1 MELTEQTVLNCLF
14 SDEEYVRK
22 TLPFIEREY
31 FVTESNKVI
40 FDMVQHHIEKYNT
53 NPTRDSLLISLDE
66 LNVGLKS
73 SKMGVKS
80 ALVCSSCLEWQ
91 HLSCARLKQLP

>member
-31 FVTESNKVI
+31 FQSESNKVV
-40 FDMVQHHIEKYNT
+40 FDMMQYHIEKYNT
-53 NPTRDSLLISLDE
+53 VPTRDSLLISLDE
-66 LNVGLKS
+66 LNVGENIYS
-73 SKMGVKS
+73 ESKNIIELIDNVKDDHRNS
-80 ALVCSSCLEWQ
+80 LCNLM
-91 HLSCARLKQLP
+91 